1 MKKLKINEVIGYVE
15 KNIST
20 FHEKRIESLGSLKL
34 SKILKRKNPYLF
46 KAKYLLTADAIVK
59 KIVEAH
65 ISSHEETI
73 FGDWLEG
80 FAIFINHSVYG
91 GWKSGITGIDLE
103 FDKENTRYIVA
114 IKSGPNWGN
123 SSQKAKMRGDFKTAG
138 RTLRTSNSG
147 LHVVAVNGCCYGT
160 DSRPD
165 KGDHFKYCGQDFWAF
180 LSGDENLY
188 VDIVEPLGHR
198 AKERNE
204 AYMESYSKMVNKFVR
219 EFTIDFC
226 DFEGSINW
234 DKLVKYNSGS
244 KEQ

>member
-1 MKKLKINEVIGYVE
+1 
-15 KNIST
+15 
-20 FHEKRIESLGSLKL
+20 
-34 SKILKRKNPYLF
+34 
-46 KAKYLLTADAIVK
+46 
-59 KIVEAH
+59 
-65 ISSHEETI
+65 
-73 FGDWLEG
+73 
-80 FAIFINHSVYG
+80 
-91 GWKSGITGIDLE
+91 
-103 FDKENTRYIVA
+103 
-114 IKSGPNWGN
+114 
-123 SSQKAKMRGDFKTAG
+123 
-138 RTLRTSNSG
+138 LRTSNSG

-180 LSGDENLY
+180 LSDDENLY

-226 DFEGSINW
+226 DSEGSINW

-244 KEQ
+244 RNVSP